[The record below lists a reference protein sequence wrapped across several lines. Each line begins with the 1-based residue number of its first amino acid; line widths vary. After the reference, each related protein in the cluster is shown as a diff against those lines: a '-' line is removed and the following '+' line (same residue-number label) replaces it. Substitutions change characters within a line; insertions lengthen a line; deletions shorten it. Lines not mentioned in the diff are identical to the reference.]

1 MHMRG
6 TEEAKRNVEE
16 FTKRLIKLQQDKKNI
31 DADIKAL
38 KDEYKEEGV
47 PVGIVTKVINVIKA
61 NKKKTDAAKFEEE
74 AIQEWLEA
82 NKEIDNQIG
91 MLGAK

>member
-1 MHMRG
+1 MRG